1 MKYWR
6 KFTKKDYLRYQFKNK
21 QYLIVIT
28 KNNLTKKFMK
38 DKNLSIPINQEEISS
53 YLKDIRKL
61 KVMTPER
68 ERNLSDRIC
77 SSDITE
83 SERVAIYKEL
93 LEGNLRFVITVAKQY
108 QNQGL
113 ELSDLV
119 AEGNIGLLKAIQNFD
134 WTKKLRFISYAVWWI
149 RQSILQ
155 SLNENAR
162 TIRLPVNVV
171 QELFKE
177 KKEVELNG
185 KELSEK
191 FATLPTTIGLDR
203 QINEDGDTLID
214 LIADQ
219 NASMP
224 DEVFNTKEVL
234 KEKLFS
240 IMKILDERER
250 AIVEDYF
257 GMSGQTRTLEDIGN
271 DFNLTKERVR
281 QIKEKALRKLRN
293 ESSDLFEYI

>member
-1 MKYWR
+1 
-6 KFTKKDYLRYQFKNK
+6 
-21 QYLIVIT
+21 
-28 KNNLTKKFMK
+28 MK
-38 DKNLSIPINQEEISS
+38 DKNLQIPINQEEIAT

-61 KVMTPER
+61 KVMTVER
-68 ERNLSDRIC
+68 ERHLSDRIC

-83 SERVAIYKEL
+83 REKNQIYKEL

-119 AEGNIGLLKAIQNFD
+119 AEGNVGLLKAIQNFD

-155 SLNENAR
+155 SLNEHAR

-177 KKEVELNG
+177 KKAIDRNG
-185 KELSEK
+185 GELSEK
-191 FATLPTTIGLDR
+191 FVNLPSIVNLDR
-203 QINEDGDTLID
+203 EINDEGDTLLDMIS
-214 LIADQ
+214 DQ
-219 NASMP
+219 NTIMP
-224 DEVFNTKEVL
+224 DEAFNSKDVL
-234 KEKLFS
+234 KEKLS
-240 IMKILDERER
+240 GIMTILDDRER

-257 GMSGQTRTLEDIGN
+257 GLSGQSRTLEDIGN

-293 ESSDLFEYI
+293 ESSELFEYM